1 MRVSPLVLA
10 AVAAVGFASPS
21 TPRVFAE
28 PPAPAAG
35 GDAAADIKALIAEI
49 DAGEKEKDDAKVT
62 AAVKKAPGLYKSTQ
76 DQAVRGPLL
85 KALGGL
91 VKQTK
96 LEAARRAALEAIVAT
111 EDGKEGYKVLAGA
124 YPKDDVEDNSKF
136 NCEIVKAI
144 GALHPDAAI
153 DSLVESFKKAKQN
166 DLAAEAVTA
175 LGNYH
180 KSKQR
185 ERVLEEIYKAGKNM
199 VPSKSTS
206 KNPSPESRARWGVL
220 GPAIGKALDTL
231 TGDTVGDPAEW
242 FKKIGD
248 AKVVK
253 TLFKD

>member
-1 MRVSPLVLA
+1 MRLPPLALLG
-10 AVAAVGFASPS
+10 VALVGLVASPPS
-21 TPRVFAE
+21 RTFAE
-28 PPAPAAG
+28 PPASTPAA
-35 GDAAADIKALIAEI
+35 DAAAEIKALIAEI
-49 DAGEKEKDDAKVT
+49 DAGLKEKDDTRVT

-91 VKQTK
+91 VKQVK
-96 LEAARRAALEAIVAT
+96 LASARRAALTAIVDT
-111 EDGKEGYKVLAGA
+111 EDGKEGYKALQGA
-124 YPKDDVEDNSKF
+124 YPKNDVEDAERF
-136 NCEIVKAI
+136 NVEIVKAI

-153 DSLVESFKKAKQN
+153 DALVETFRKAEQH
-166 DLAAEAVTA
+166 DLSAEAVTA

-185 ERVLEEIYKAGKNM
+185 ERILEDIYKAGKIM
-199 VPSKSTS
+199 IPSQSSS
-206 KNPSPESRARWGVL
+206 KQASPESRARWGVL

-231 TGDTVGDPAEW
+231 TGDTVGDATEW

-253 TLFKD
+253 SLFKD

>member
-1 MRVSPLVLA
+1 MRVSLLVLA
-10 AVAAVGFASPS
+10 SVAALGLAVPLA
-21 TPRVFAE
+21 PRVFAAD
-28 PPAPAAG
+28 PPTA
-35 GDAAADIKALIAEI
+35 DAATSIKALIAEI
-49 DAGEKEKDDAKVT
+49 DAAEKEKDDTKVT
-62 AAVKKAPGLYKSTQ
+62 AAVKKAPALYKSTQ

-85 KALGGL
+85 KSLGGL

-96 LEAARRAALEAIVAT
+96 LESARRAALAAIVET
-111 EDGKEGYKVLAGA
+111 EDGKEGYKALQGA
-124 YPKDDVEDNSKF
+124 YPKDDVEDTARF
-136 NCEIVKAI
+136 NVEIVKAI
-144 GALHPDAAI
+144 GALSPDGAI
-153 DSLVESFKKAKQN
+153 DALVETFKKAKQS

-199 VPSKSTS
+199 VPSRGSG
-206 KNPSPESRARWGVL
+206 KNPSPETRARWGVL

-231 TGDTVGDPAEW
+231 TGDTVGDPTEW